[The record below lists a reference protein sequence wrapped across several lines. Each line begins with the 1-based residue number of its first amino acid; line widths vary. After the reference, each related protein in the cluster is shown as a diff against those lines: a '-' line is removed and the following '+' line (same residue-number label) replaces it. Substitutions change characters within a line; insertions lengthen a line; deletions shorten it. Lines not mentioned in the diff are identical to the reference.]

1 MPFKSILSVVEL
13 DHPDDD
19 LSRVIDLGAETNAH
33 LSVLVIGLA
42 APPPIMEYA
51 TLADEREEDTAR
63 LNHRVEE
70 ITATVSRAGISFD
83 VNRAYVDMTWVHS
96 VVGRHA
102 RYADLTVIC
111 GSLMEEGQ
119 LGEATLK
126 GALFESARPVLIVP
140 KGAVGTLR
148 PKVILLAW
156 DSSLEAARV
165 AYEAI
170 ELMAAAESV
179 HVTLIDPDTSS
190 EANGPEPGADVAAWL
205 TRHGIKVTVDQLPSG
220 GRATAEVLRH
230 HAMDVAADLLVMG
243 GYSHSRVR
251 EHIFGG
257 VTSAMIEEATIPL
270 FMAH

>member
-13 DHPDDD
+13 DHTDDD
-19 LSRVIDLGAETNAH
+19 LSRAIDLSAKANAH
-33 LSVLVIGLA
+33 LSVLVIGPA
-42 APPPIMEYA
+42 APPPIMEYGA
-51 TLADEREEDTAR
+51 LAEEREEDTAR
-63 LNHRVEE
+63 LDHRVEE
-70 ITATVSRAGISFD
+70 ITATVSKAGISFD
-83 VNRAYVDMTWVHS
+83 VNRAYVDMTWAHD

-119 LGEATLK
+119 LREAILK

-156 DSSLEAARV
+156 ESSLEVARV
-165 AYEAI
+165 AHEAI

-179 HVTLIDPDTSS
+179 HVTLVDPDTSS
-190 EANGPEPGADVAAWL
+190 DGPEPGADVAAWL

-230 HAMDVAADLLVMG
+230 HAMDVAADMLVMG
-243 GYSHSRVR
+243 AYSHSRVR
-251 EHIFGG
+251 ERIFGG
-257 VTSAMIEEATIPL
+257 VTRAMIEEGTIPL